1 MTVADNTEY
10 NITSNVV
17 AAFDG
22 CDDPRMR
29 EVVQSLVR
37 HLHAFVRDVEPSV
50 EEWLAAIG
58 FLTATGRLCDDKRQ
72 EFILLSD
79 TLGIS
84 MLVDAIN
91 HRNRAGGTESTV
103 LGPFYRTGADE
114 LPLGANIA
122 KNGSGEPV
130 VVRGRVLADDGG
142 AIAGALLDVWQ
153 TNERGL
159 YDVQDAARAD
169 MNLRGRFRT
178 DGEGRFYFVAVKPV
192 SYPIPDDGPVGRM
205 LHATGRHPFRPA
217 HIHFI
222 VSAPGYRPVTTHLF
236 VRGDPY
242 LASDAVFG
250 TKDSL
255 VVDFVRNDSP
265 SDVAQYRVA
274 APFYTVDYDF
284 RLNRAAS

>member
-1 MTVADNTEY
+1 MAVADNTEH
-10 NITSNVV
+10 NITANVV
-17 AAFDG
+17 ATFDG
-22 CDDPRMR
+22 CADPRLRRM
-29 EVVQSLVR
+29 VQSLVR
-37 HLHAFVRDVEPSV
+37 HLHAFVRDVEPTG

-58 FLTATGRLCDDKRQ
+58 FLTATGQLCDDKRQ

-79 TLGIS
+79 TLGVS

-114 LPLGANIA
+114 LPPGANIA
-122 KNGSGEPV
+122 KHVGGEPV
-130 VVRGRVLADDGG
+130 VVRGRVLTEEGS
-142 AIAGALLDVWQ
+142 AIAGALLDVWE

-159 YDVQDAARAD
+159 YDVQDHARAD

-178 DGEGRFYFVAVKPV
+178 DGEGRFHFIGVKPV
-192 SYPIPDDGPVGRM
+192 SYPIPDDGPVGQM
-205 LHATGRHPFRPA
+205 LHASGRHPFRPA

-222 VSAPGYRPVTTHLF
+222 VAAPGYLPVTTHLF

-250 TKDSL
+250 TKNSL

-265 SDVAQYRVA
+265 SDAARLGVV

-284 RLNRAAS
+284 RLNRATP

>member
-1 MTVADNTEY
+1 MTTADNTEH
-10 NITSNVV
+10 NVTANVV
-17 AAFDG
+17 AAFDQ
-22 CDDPRMR
+22 CNDERLRQVM
-29 EVVQSLVR
+29 QSLVQ
-37 HLHAFVRDVEPSV
+37 HLHAFVKDVEPT
-50 EEWLAAIG
+50 EGEWLAAIR
-58 FLTATGRLCDDKRQ
+58 FLAATGQLCDDKRQ

-79 TLGIS
+79 TLGVS

-103 LGPFYRTGADE
+103 LGPFYRIGAEE
-114 LPLGANIA
+114 LPLGASIA
-122 KNGSGEPV
+122 KTGSGEPA
-130 VVRGRVLADDGG
+130 VVRGRVLSDDGN

-159 YDVQDAARAD
+159 YDVQEPARSD

-178 DGEGRFYFVAVKPV
+178 DAQGRFHFVAVKPV

-205 LHATGRHPFRPA
+205 LRATGRHPFRPA

-222 VSAPGYRPVTTHLF
+222 VSAAGYRSVTTHLF

-250 TKDSL
+250 TKRSL

-265 SDVAQYRVA
+265 SDAAQYGVV
-274 APFYTVDYDF
+274 APFYTVDYEF
-284 RLNRAAS
+284 KLNRARN

>member
-1 MTVADNTEY
+1 MAVADNTEH
-10 NITSNVV
+10 NITANVV

-22 CDDPRMR
+22 CADPRLR
-29 EVVQSLVR
+29 RVVQSLVR
-37 HLHAFVRDVEPSV
+37 HLHAFVRDVEPTE
-50 EEWLAAIG
+50 EEWLAAIE
-58 FLTATGRLCDDKRQ
+58 FLTATGQLCDDKRQ

-79 TLGIS
+79 TLGVS

-91 HRNRAGGTESTV
+91 HRNRSGSTESTV
-103 LGPFYRTGADE
+103 LGPFYRRGADE

-122 KNGSGEPV
+122 KDGSGEPAV
-130 VVRGRVLADDGG
+130 VHGRVLAEDGS
-142 AIAGALLDVWQ
+142 AIAGALLDVWE

-159 YDVQDAARAD
+159 YDVQDPARTD

-178 DGEGRFYFVAVKPV
+178 DSEGRFHFVAVKPV

-205 LHATGRHPFRPA
+205 LHAAGRHPFRPA

-222 VSAPGYRPVTTHLF
+222 VAAPGYLPVTTHLF

-242 LASDAVFG
+242 LTSDAVFG
-250 TKDSL
+250 TKNSL
-255 VVDFVRNDSP
+255 VVDFVCNDSP
-265 SDVAQYRVA
+265 SDAARHGVV

-284 RLNRAAS
+284 RLNRAAP